1 MFTSEEITLM
11 VSSLASPLIDNI
23 DSNANSFTEGSIDK
37 HFFLYFQW
45 AQSVQLTSCEQ
56 SKSFIEENNL
66 FQR

>member
-37 HFFLYFQW
+37 HFFSIFSMGTVGPADLM
-45 AQSVQLTSCEQ
+45 
-56 SKSFIEENNL
+56 
-66 FQR
+66 